1 MAASWPIQFMKGSRP
16 GVKRCQQ
23 STEEDTIPKKK
34 DRSQYE
40 KNLQPAHS
48 FNEKSKEGREWLCFD
63 GDARSMTCS
72 YCTSFSSSTS
82 VKVLK

>member
-23 STEEDTIPKKK
+23 STEEDTILKKK

-40 KNLQPAHS
+40 KNLHPTRS
-48 FNEKSKEGREWLCFD
+48 FKVKWQEGREWLEM
-63 GDARSMTCS
+63 ASE
-72 YCTSFSSSTS
+72 
-82 VKVLK
+82 